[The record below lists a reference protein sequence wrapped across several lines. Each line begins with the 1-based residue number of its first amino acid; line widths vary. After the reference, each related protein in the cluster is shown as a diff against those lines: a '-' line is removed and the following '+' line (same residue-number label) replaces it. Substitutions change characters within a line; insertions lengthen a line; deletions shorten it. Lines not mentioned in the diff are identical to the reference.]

1 MKGKLHKTEQGWVVR
16 HPGYVPPHEYELPV
30 HPNYIKYYFLDEDA
44 DGAEVEF
51 EVVEVFNKNQ
61 QIGHKYINY
70 AKLIK
75 NKLKKLTEEEWV
87 KLNNEVKNDNSWIIW
102 DEIYDEYSTEQFP
115 PFGGPFTNS
124 ISFIDWLKE
133 NYKSPERI

>member
-1 MKGKLHKTEQGWVVR
+1 MKGTLHKTEQGWVVR
-16 HPGYVPPHEYELPV
+16 HLGYVPPHEYELPV

-44 DGAEVEF
+44 EGDEVEF
-51 EVVEVFNKNQ
+51 EVVEVFNKNN

-75 NKLKKLTEEEWV
+75 NNLKKLTEEEWV
-87 KLNNEVKNDNSWIIW
+87 KLNNW